1 MEQRHPCLAMLK
13 FNLLAMPLCFL
24 LSTATKGA
32 PENDPWYGDF
42 LGTLPDRQEIGIFGK
57 VYLVN
62 STCLQILNFTYNG
75 QAPDLFFWLDSVEP
89 PSPRGVKVASFE
101 SGDKSLLPYYD
112 KHVILTLPSNVAI
125 TDFSTF
131 GLWCQS
137 CSQDFGHVRLSLSH
151 SPPTAQFLE
160 GGLRAT
166 TKGMRYNVGSGPVLI
181 MDRRTVKI
189 YGLTFDGNRAPDSFF
204 FVGKGPEPRRSDGIK
219 VPVRGKDST
228 DQISSLKDLYTGE
241 KDLILELPPT
251 HNVYKIDWISLYCYR
266 FAVNFAHVRIQ
277 NISDRI
283 PPYVPAPRHVPTP
296 PERKREPWS
305 IVTLLGKV
313 PRTTFTFQLG
323 PPGGARAYE
332 SLAKAKPGEFVWYVN
347 GYMTPEL
354 WVQRGVTYTM
364 RVEGGDDAILERL
377 FNPLYISDD
386 PYGGYAKLADEDKSQ
401 ITVYAGLNKQS
412 QPYDGT
418 EAHGERSYGRLCRFI
433 NNKSTKDPDSMD
445 SFQEF
450 KQNLVLRCLRGN
462 AGVFQWT
469 PDERTPD
476 VVYYQSYTNFNMG
489 WKIVVT
495 DEIPTDLPFTEEEP
509 YSYELLDSVEEG
521 MYKKTGLFPSEFGQ
535 ASEQLPCRPSPVG
548 NATHVALPTGDGRQ
562 GSCSDAWPNSEGNSP
577 EGSSLIRRAP
587 TDV

>member
-1 MEQRHPCLAMLK
+1 MNSAYIATCISDQQNLSAALK
-13 FNLLAMPLCFL
+13 VAR
-24 LSTATKGA
+24 GA
-32 PENDPWYGDF
+32 PEAEPWYGDF

-75 QAPDLFFWLDSVEP
+75 QAPDLFFWLDSEEP
-89 PSPRGVKVASFE
+89 PSPRGVKIASFE
-101 SGDKSLLPYYD
+101 SGDKSLPPYYD
-112 KHVILTLPSNVAI
+112 KHVVITLPSNIAI

-137 CSQDFGHVRLSLSH
+137 CSQDFGHVRLSQSQA
-151 SPPTAQFLE
+151 PPTAQFLE

-166 TKGMRYNVGSGPVLI
+166 SKGMRYNVGSGPVLI

-204 FVGKGPEPRRSDGIK
+204 FVGKGPEPRRGDGVK
-219 VPVRGKDST
+219 VLVRGKDSP
-228 DQISSLKDLYTGE
+228 DQISSLKELYTGE
-241 KDLILELPPT
+241 KDLILELPPS
-251 HNVYKIDWISLYCYR
+251 HNIYKIDWISLYCYR

-283 PPYVPAPRHVPTP
+283 PPYVPAAKHVLTP
-296 PERKREPWS
+296 KEKKREPWS

-364 RVEGGDDAILERL
+364 RVEGGDDTILERF

-401 ITVYAGLNKQS
+401 ITVFAGLNKQS

-418 EAHGERSYGRLCRFI
+418 ESHGEKAYGRLCRFI
-433 NNKSTKDPDSMD
+433 SKDPSQSPDSMD
-445 SFQEF
+445 SFQQF
-450 KQNLVLRCLRGN
+450 KKHLVLRCLHGN

-469 PDERTPD
+469 PDQRTPD

-521 MYKKTGLFPSEFGQ
+521 MYKKTG
-535 ASEQLPCRPSPVG
+535 G
-548 NATHVALPTGDGRQ
+548 NHQEPR
-562 GSCSDAWPNSEGNSP
+562 
-577 EGSSLIRRAP
+577 GSSAEAIRNSWMACFALIF
-587 TDV
+587 TLLLSSVKSY